1 VSSETIVIIED
12 EPKLAKLV
20 KISLESEG
28 YTAVIAS
35 DGKSGLRLI
44 EEKSPALVILD
55 IVLPGDM
62 NGFEVAR
69 AIRSFSDVPIIILSS
84 RISEADK
91 LLGFQ
96 AGADDYVTKPFSCPE
111 LNARVK
117 ALLHRASLSASARA
131 SSKFVLGDLVIDF
144 SRRRVFRGDSEIN
157 LTQTEYGVLQ
167 YLAQNAGKVLL
178 HEEILGRVWGPEYR
192 DEYQYLRNYISNLR
206 RKIEPD
212 QSNPRYILSKPGIG
226 YYMPDAQP
234 PS

>member
-1 VSSETIVIIED
+1 MNSQTIVIIED

-20 KISLESEG
+20 KISLEGEG
-28 YTAVIAS
+28 YTVFTAP
-35 DGKSGLRLI
+35 DGRTGLKLI
-44 EEKSPALVILD
+44 EEKNPALVILD
-55 IVLPGDM
+55 ILLPGDM
-62 NGFEVAR
+62 NGFDVAK

-84 RISEADK
+84 RMSEADK
-91 LLGFQ
+91 LLGFEC
-96 AGADDYVTKPFSCPE
+96 GADDYVTKPFSCPE

-117 ALLHRASLSASARA
+117 AVLHRASLSATARS
-131 SSKFVLGDLVIDF
+131 SSKFVLGELEIDF
-144 SRRRVFRGDSEIN
+144 SRRRVFRGGQEIN
-157 LTQTEYGVLQ
+157 LTQTEYNVLQ

-226 YYMPDAQP
+226 YYMPD
-234 PS
+234 SRDLR

>member
-1 VSSETIVIIED
+1 MSSETIVVIED

-28 YTAVIAS
+28 YTVLTAS
-35 DGKSGLRLI
+35 QGRSGLKLI
-44 EEKSPALVILD
+44 QDRAPALVILD

-69 AIRSFSDVPIIILSS
+69 AIRSFSNVPIIILSS
-84 RISEADK
+84 RLSEADK

-96 AGADDYVTKPFSCPE
+96 DGADDYVTKPFSCPE

-117 ALLHRASLSASARA
+117 ALLNRAALSASAQPPA
-131 SSKFVLGDLVIDF
+131 KFVLDDLEIDF
-144 SRRRVFRGDSEIN
+144 SRRRVFRGENEIS

-178 HEEILGRVWGPEYR
+178 HEEILARVWGPEYR

-212 QSNPRYILSKPGIG
+212 QANPRYILSRPGIG
-226 YYMPDAQP
+226 YYMRDA
-234 PS
+234 